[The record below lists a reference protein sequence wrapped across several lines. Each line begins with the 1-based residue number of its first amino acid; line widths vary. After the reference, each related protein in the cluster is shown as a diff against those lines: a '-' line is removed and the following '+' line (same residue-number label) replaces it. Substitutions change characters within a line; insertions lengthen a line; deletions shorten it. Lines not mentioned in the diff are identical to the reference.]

1 MCCLGEDGRNAR
13 MTAFRDSTST
23 ALRRRPSAAGS
34 SAVSEARTPA
44 SDIRP
49 PNPDVQTPNSA
60 LRPPSSGLVR
70 SGGRDPE
77 TVAFE
82 ASLVAFFVDAAD
94 MLGVPK
100 SVAAIYGIC
109 FASPEPLSFA
119 EIEARLDISKGSI
132 SQGLRVLREVGALRV
147 AAGAEDGGQM
157 TEGGKGR
164 TDSQLSTLSSQ
175 LSGNDSQLS
184 ALSSRLSTPSS
195 RLSTLSSQL
204 SRGSRPRERFEPD
217 LHLRNLVI
225 RWLENRLQK
234 QLESGQDR
242 LKTIAKTVPAG
253 KQGSAKM
260 LKERIRTLQTWQKQA
275 GAVLPLVKT
284 FLKL

>member
-1 MCCLGEDGRNAR
+1 MG
-13 MTAFRDSTST
+13 
-23 ALRRRPSAAGS
+23 
-34 SAVSEARTPA
+34 
-44 SDIRP
+44 
-49 PNPDVQTPNSA
+49 
-60 LRPPSSGLVR
+60 
-70 SGGRDPE
+70 
-77 TVAFE
+77 
-82 ASLVAFFVDAAD
+82 FFVDAAD

-147 AAGAEDGGQM
+147 ASGAGVEDGGQM
-157 TEGGKGR
+157 TEGGKDSA
-164 TDSQLSTLSSQ
+164 DSQLSALSSRH
-175 LSGNDSQLS
+175 STSDSEHS

-204 SRGSRPRERFEPD
+204 ARGTRARERYAPD
-217 LHLRNLVI
+217 LHLRNLVT

-253 KQGSAKM
+253 KQGSAKV
-260 LKERIRTLQTWQKQA
+260 LKERIKTLQTWQKQA
-275 GAVLPLVKT
+275 GAVLPVVKT